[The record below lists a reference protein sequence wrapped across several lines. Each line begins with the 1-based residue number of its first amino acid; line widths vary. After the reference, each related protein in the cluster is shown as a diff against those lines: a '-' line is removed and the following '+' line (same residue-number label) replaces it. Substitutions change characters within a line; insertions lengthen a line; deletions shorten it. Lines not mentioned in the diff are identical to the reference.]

1 VKRVLMVPEGMIESK
16 GSKLAQFV
24 DTDKA
29 GGSAVVSFR
38 LRGESFTDKLE
49 ELKSFVGG
57 RYGRSME
64 GMRPIGQR
72 ILLRQEFV
80 KWVLTRRQILDYVAT
95 ALDPKNREFE
105 NQKWV
110 VVKLGNCAEEPF
122 FPF

>member
-1 VKRVLMVPEGMIESK
+1 
-16 GSKLAQFV
+16 
-24 DTDKA
+24 
-29 GGSAVVSFR
+29 
-38 LRGESFTDKLE
+38 
-49 ELKSFVGG
+49 
-57 RYGRSME
+57 ME